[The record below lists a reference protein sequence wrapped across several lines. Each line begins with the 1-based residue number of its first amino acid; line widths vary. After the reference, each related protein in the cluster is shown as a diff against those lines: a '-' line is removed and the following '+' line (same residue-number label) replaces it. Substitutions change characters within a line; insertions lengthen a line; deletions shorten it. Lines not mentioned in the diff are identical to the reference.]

1 VRNKAKFRIVALF
14 AFSCWL
20 VACKSSVPPAQA
32 AKDRELTGTIQM
44 VLADNHASD
53 AGSYSS
59 NSYFRSGGNRYKLI
73 YSKDTKYVG
82 DDAGVI
88 HPGGNYRVTGAV
100 GSDQI
105 LVRTREYMGPQSPAL
120 VKLWTH
126 TLNLQAAK
134 EALANGVDVNADD
147 GTGESILHLVFYQ
160 NSAND
165 KAETAQF
172 LIAAGANVNARDD
185 DGYTP
190 LHFASSVP
198 EIDVLLR
205 NGADIN
211 AESSIGKTPLDMQAH
226 AGPQV
231 FDYLIKRGAHV
242 GSNPGA
248 HYDLAWAFA
257 EAGRREDAMKE
268 FQIFLDTEKSDKAP
282 NQEMIAQATKYLSQP
297 DKK

>member
-1 VRNKAKFRIVALF
+1 
-14 AFSCWL
+14 
-20 VACKSSVPPAQA
+20 
-32 AKDRELTGTIQM
+32 M

-53 AGSYSS
+53 GGSYSS
-59 NSYFRSGGNRYKLI
+59 NAYFRSGGNRYKLI

-82 DDAGVI
+82 DDAGVV

-105 LVRTREYMGPQSPAL
+105 LVRTREYVGPQSPAL

-126 TLNLQAAK
+126 TLDLQAAK
-134 EALANGVDVNADD
+134 EALANGVDVNAVD
-147 GTGESILHLVFYQ
+147 GTGETILHLVFYQ

-172 LIAAGANVNARDD
+172 LISAGANVNARDD

-198 EIDVLLR
+198 EIEVLLR
-205 NGADIN
+205 NGAAIN
-211 AESSIGKTPLDMQAH
+211 AESAIGKTPLDMQAH
-226 AGPQV
+226 RGPQV

-242 GSNPGA
+242 GKNPVA

-257 EAGRREDAMKE
+257 DAGRHDDAKKE
-268 FQIFLDTEKSDKAP
+268 FQIFLDMEKTDEAP
-282 NQEMIAQATKYLSQP
+282 NEELIGRATKFLSQP